1 METMTKNRDETMLI
15 NRPTPLI
22 IGEGLRHDCNPSVAS
37 LRLYSHPRN
46 RLFTSRWNPPFTS
59 PEYAT
64 YQQLANMHMSLEKI
78 AQTLEHIT
86 SAMQKIVEGP

>member
-1 METMTKNRDETMLI
+1 MSQPAI
-15 NRPTPLI
+15 RPVRERI
-22 IGEGLRHDCNPSVAS
+22 DGQFREEEKAR
-37 LRLYSHPRN
+37 
-46 RLFTSRWNPPFTS
+46 
-59 PEYAT
+59 T